1 MCPRKLD
8 AKPMELL
15 RVWARSL
22 VSEPARFSELDT
34 DLKKAVCSP
43 KLVAEPNE
51 PLSDLKSEVCF
62 AKLVVSPRE
71 APRDLSREVCSE
83 KLEANAHE
91 PVRDLNKEVRSTKPA
106 VGPNEPA
113 IDLNKAVCSA
123 KLELIVIDAD
133 KVLKS
138 PFVSEPE
145 RLKELDRD
153 LESDDILTRPEVM
166 PTEPASN
173 LARAF
178 VWDPATPNEP
188 ENDLS
193 RDVLS
198 TNAEL

>member
-1 MCPRKLD
+1 MCSKRLE
-8 AKPMELL
+8 AKPREPL
-15 RVWARSL
+15 RVRARAL

-51 PLSDLKSEVCF
+51 PLSDLKREVCS
-62 AKLVVSPRE
+62 AKLVVRPKE
-71 APRDLSREVCSE
+71 TLRDLSREVCSE
-83 KLEANAHE
+83 RLEADAHE
-91 PVRDLNKEVRSTKPA
+91 LLRDLNTEVCSTRPA
-106 VGPNEPA
+106 AGPNEPA

-123 KLELIVIDAD
+123 KLESIVIDAD

-138 PFVSEPE
+138 PLVSEPE

-153 LESDDILTRPEVM
+153 LKSDDILARPELM
-166 PTEPASN
+166 PIEPVSN

-178 VWDPATPNEP
+178 VWDPATLNEP

-198 TNAEL
+198 TNTEL